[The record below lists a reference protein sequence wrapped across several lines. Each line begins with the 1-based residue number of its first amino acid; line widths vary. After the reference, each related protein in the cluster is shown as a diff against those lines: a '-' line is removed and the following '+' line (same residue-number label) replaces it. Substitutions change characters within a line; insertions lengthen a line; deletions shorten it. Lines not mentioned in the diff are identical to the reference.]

1 MAVVRMTFSKPID
14 LGRLSDALAKW
25 LSVPLLGCR
34 SASEGSIPVES
45 GARIFNQ
52 QELLDRLMNDRSL
65 AARVLDEFL
74 RDAPLQLGN
83 LEERLNAADAVGGEV
98 LSASGIDL

>member
-1 MAVVRMTFSKPID
+1 
-14 LGRLSDALAKW
+14 
-25 LSVPLLGCR
+25 
-34 SASEGSIPVES
+34 
-45 GARIFNQ
+45 
-52 QELLDRLMNDRSL
+52 MNDRSL

>member
-1 MAVVRMTFSKPID
+1 MAAGMDGYLSKPID

-83 LEERLNAADAVGGEV
+83 LAVVYCESGSAVV
-98 LSASGIDL
+98 L